1 MPNFMAHVQDIV
13 NIIVGLMELFRKPP
27 VSYFVML
34 FLIYFVSSWVMS
46 LIMSVFLNKDE
57 DFEVKPK
64 IIDYEKYE
72 KRDN

>member
-1 MPNFMAHVQDIV
+1 MPNFMSQVQNIV
-13 NIIVGLMELFRKPP
+13 NIIIDLLELFRKPP

-46 LIMSVFLNKDE
+46 LIMSVFLNKDK

-64 IIDYEKYE
+64 IFDYE

>member
-1 MPNFMAHVQDIV
+1 MPNFMAYVQDIV
-13 NIIVGLMELFRKPP
+13 GLIVNIMELFRKPP

-46 LIMSVFLNKDE
+46 LIMSVFLNKDK

-64 IIDYEKYE
+64 IIDYEK
-72 KRDN
+72 RDN